1 MRFVRSSY
9 PQDRRQV
16 ARERA
21 PGTERRQ
28 GERREGPTVLRDPAI
43 ERRGSIT
50 RVLSVER
57 RLVLLLRPFWRQVC
71 AGLGVTIGMTLVGLA
86 TPWPTKILVDDVFG
100 DQRLWGL
107 SQDAALAISVGLT
120 MGLFL
125 LSGALGLWQTRVLM
139 GLGQDLVANLR
150 RETYA
155 HATRLSLRFHG
166 ENSAADSVYRLAN
179 DTYAVQSVLLD
190 GVVPLMAALLT
201 LAGTLGLMLAM
212 DVTLTLLALVSLPLA
227 PLATHRFTSRI
238 RRASLNLRDR
248 EAEVYA
254 HAEQTLSEIR
264 TVQAF
269 ARESHES
276 RRFADRARASRDAY
290 MALTQTQVLFGLVI
304 DFILSAGLGLVTWV
318 AAKHALH
325 GGMTAGEVLVFV
337 AYTGS
342 LYGPVSGL
350 AGIVR
355 ELQSSAASAQRV
367 FELLDEPWLEHGMD
381 RPVPAARARGEV
393 VARDVHFSYRD
404 DSEVLHG
411 ISFAAGPGELVALV
425 GPTGAGKSTIMSLL
439 LRLYDP
445 GAGTIELDGVDL
457 RDVPLPWAR
466 AQMAVV
472 PQEPTLFP
480 TSVRENIR
488 YGRLE
493 ASDEEVERAA
503 AAAEVLDELVADPR
517 GLDAPLGD
525 GGVTLSG
532 GQRQRV
538 AIARALLRDAPV
550 VLLDEPTSALDAVT
564 EQAITESL
572 ERLLEGR
579 TAIVIAHR
587 LATVMRADRILVIDG
602 GRIFQQGRHA
612 ELLEEGGLYRRLHEA
627 RFVAADAGD
636 VEEALV

>member
-28 GERREGPTVLRDPAI
+28 GERRVGPTVLRDPAI
-43 ERRGSIT
+43 ERRGSAR

-57 RLVLLLRPFWRQVC
+57 RLVLLLRPFWRQVVS
-71 AGLGVTIGMTLVGLA
+71 GLAVTFGITLVGLA
-86 TPWPTKILVDDVFG
+86 KPWPTKILVDDVFG
-100 DQRLWGL
+100 PHRLWGL

-120 MGLFL
+120 MALFL
-125 LSGALGLWQTRVLM
+125 LSGVLGLWQTRVLM

-190 GVVPLMAALLT
+190 GVVPLVAALMT
-201 LAGTLGLMLAM
+201 LGGTLGLMLAM
-212 DVTLTLLALVSLPLA
+212 DVELTFLALLSLPLA
-227 PLATHRFTSRI
+227 AIATNRFSRRI

-254 HAEQTLSEIR
+254 HAEQTLGEIR

-269 ARESHES
+269 ARERHES
-276 RRFADRARASRDAY
+276 GRSTARAQASRDAY
-290 MALTQTQVLFGLVI
+290 MDLTQTQVVFGLVI

-318 AAKHALH
+318 AAKHALA
-325 GGMTAGEVLVFV
+325 GGMTAGDVLVFV
-337 AYTGS
+337 AYAGS

-367 FELLDEPWLEHGMD
+367 FELLDEPWLDHGLEK
-381 RPVPAARARGEV
+381 PVPARRATGELV
-393 VARDVHFSYRD
+393 MRDVRFAYREGH
-404 DSEVLHG
+404 EVLHG
-411 ISFAAGPGELVALV
+411 ISFRASPGELIALV

-439 LRLYDP
+439 LRLHDP
-445 GAGTIELDGVDL
+445 SSGAIELDGIDL
-457 RDVPLPWAR
+457 RDMPLPWLR
-466 AQMAVV
+466 AQLAVV
-472 PQEPTLFP
+472 PQEPALFG

-488 YGRLE
+488 YGRLK
-493 ASDEEVERAA
+493 ATDEEVERAA

-517 GLDAPLGD
+517 G
-525 GGVTLSG
+525 
-532 GQRQRV
+532 
-538 AIARALLRDAPV
+538 
-550 VLLDEPTSALDAVT
+550 
-564 EQAITESL
+564 
-572 ERLLEGR
+572 
-579 TAIVIAHR
+579 
-587 LATVMRADRILVIDG
+587 
-602 GRIFQQGRHA
+602 
-612 ELLEEGGLYRRLHEA
+612 
-627 RFVAADAGD
+627 
-636 VEEALV
+636 